1 MGILYGLLLI
11 SKGLA
16 LSAQPGCFYRQA
28 GFIFGIGLDM
38 AERAIIYLR
47 KSRGD
52 REDLAKHRAILLRL
66 AAAAGH
72 TPEVREEIGSG
83 ETISGRPVFSK
94 LLTELAGKSS
104 EPVTLYV
111 MDADRLTR
119 GDPEERGHVY
129 AVLMRAGVTLRTP
142 AGTVSLANVD
152 ERLLTEIRGALAGWE
167 LGKYKARAA
176 AARAELLRQSKP
188 RNGSCPFG
196 YRYSRERQQI
206 EADPET
212 FPILKDIIRDA
223 WRLSTRQLA
232 LKYQRS
238 PRRVWCILTSP
249 TICGYACRRS
259 DGKSWLPRSDW
270 EWAEAPGGWE
280 AAISRPEWHRLMAVL
295 SDRMKERAKPGDRD
309 GWCRGL
315 LEFPGLPEGRVVLS
329 SVRYG
334 GKVDAPTYSL
344 RVRGPDGRP
353 KQVAY
358 VLREPAHAAAT
369 AAIRQALL
377 SEAWWAS
384 IAADALSRRES
395 ASRREMDKD
404 PRIELE
410 ELRSRLDAL
419 GEALDRETDEEDRA
433 SLLRRREALKQAIR
447 KAQAQ
452 LKAEQQQGQ
461 VDGQRLLAL
470 KEIAGKFAIFWAE
483 CGAWEK
489 EQVAGAVLETIEVTV
504 TPGEKGQPYTREIVA
519 KARLANN

>member
-1 MGILYGLLLI
+1 MTVRVYL
-11 SKGLA
+11 
-16 LSAQPGCFYRQA
+16 
-28 GFIFGIGLDM
+28 
-38 AERAIIYLR
+38 YLR
-47 KSRGD
+47 KSRGTV
-52 REDLAKHRAILLRL
+52 EDLEKHLAILLRL
-66 AAAAGH
+66 
-72 TPEVREEIGSG
+72 VREDGQGIACLWEEIGSS
-83 ETISGRPVFSK
+83 ETVRGRPVFSE
-94 LLTELAGKSS
+94 LLTELKRKST
-104 EPVTLYV
+104 EQVVLYV
-111 MDADRLTR
+111 MDVDRLSR
-119 GDPEERGHVY
+119 GDGVERARLYV
-129 AVLMRAGVTLRTP
+129 ALQAAGVRLRTP
-142 AGTVSLANVD
+142 AGWVDLTNVD

-212 FPILKDIIRDA
+212 FPVLKDIIADA
-223 WRLSTRQLA
+223 WRLSMRQIA

-259 DGKSWLPRSDW
+259 DGKRWLPRSEW

-315 LEFPGLPEGRVVLS
+315 LEFLGSPEGRVVLS

-334 GKVDAPTYSL
+334 GRVDVPTYSL

-358 VLREPAHAAAT
+358 VLREPVHAAAT
-369 AAIRQALL
+369 AAIHQALN
-377 SEAWWAS
+377 SPAWWERETAN
-384 IAADALSRRES
+384 ALERRERELTKGAAKS
-395 ASRREMDKD
+395 AAVD
-404 PRIELE
+404 LE
-410 ELRSRLDAL
+410 ELRGRLDRL
-419 GEALDRETDEEDRA
+419 GEDLDKETDAELRG
-433 SLLRRREALKQAIR
+433 SLLRRREGLQAAIK
-447 KAQAQ
+447 KAQVR
-452 LKAEQQQGQ
+452 LKAEQQEERLDCERLAALQG
-461 VDGQRLLAL
+461 
-470 KEIAGKFAIFWAE
+470 IAARFPEFWAE